1 MQVASK
7 EGKIASTNTT
17 RTRMQF
23 LLLQH
28 RQHDEMLCAQSRV
41 DVDDDG
47 WKVGEEKR
55 VKLKVLF
62 CLHWVERI
70 KHIFIYKSSLSKEPS
85 NLPSLMLWSKTLKT
99 ICKHMSRKLWL
110 LNLKHFCVHFALASE
125 CACKKRNEFFHQFAI
140 ASTTSINIWKQEW
153 ASERER
159 EACEQVYAPGI

>member
-47 WKVGEEKR
+47 
-55 VKLKVLF
+55 
-62 CLHWVERI
+62 
-70 KHIFIYKSSLSKEPS
+70 
-85 NLPSLMLWSKTLKT
+85 
-99 ICKHMSRKLWL
+99 
-110 LNLKHFCVHFALASE
+110 
-125 CACKKRNEFFHQFAI
+125 
-140 ASTTSINIWKQEW
+140 
-153 ASERER
+153 
-159 EACEQVYAPGI
+159 